1 MKLRRLSTR
10 QGGFDAKLKALT
22 RYDAAQDPA
31 VQKAV
36 RKILADVRKR
46 GDAAVRAYTKKFDGI
61 SPRQFELTANLI
73 NAIPREQADALRA
86 AHDRIR
92 AFHERQLQNPGTSP
106 TATARAS
113 ASR

>member
-1 MKLRRLSTR
+1 MRPLRRLSTR
-10 QGGFDAKLKALT
+10 DRGFEGKLKALT

-46 GDAAVRAYTKKFDGI
+46 GDAAVRAYTRKFDGV
-61 SPRQFELTANLI
+61 SPRQFELTADLI
-73 NAIPREQADALRA
+73 DAIPAEQAQALRA

-92 AFHERQLQNPGTSP
+92 AFHERQLQ
-106 TATARAS
+106 
-113 ASR
+113 